1 MTIEQRVEITENGV
15 LHLELRLPPEIPVGT
30 SVNVT
35 VTSPVIPVRDF
46 LGGSPRMSA
55 REAIEMGRGIAKRL
69 GSTFTS
75 DRLIVNRRMD
85 KEMEEA
91 KYRRMFHKDEG
102 TS

>member
-1 MTIEQRVEITENGV
+1 MTIEQTVEITERGV
-15 LHLELRLPPEIPVGT
+15 LHLEFPLPPEIPVGA

-35 VTSPVIPVRDF
+35 VTAPVIPSGDF
-46 LGGSPRMSA
+46 FGPRMSA

-75 DRLIVNRRMD
+75 KRLLETRREDME
-85 KEMEEA
+85 KEEA

-102 TS
+102 IS